1 MTDRVRAWRWSF
13 RTRLTVALAAIFAVA
28 GAVLVLVQ
36 YLILD
41 AVFSSTAVYT
51 TMVTDTGVGAVST
64 SPGAEVD
71 ASRQA
76 VEAAGAVTVDT
87 VATDVLGE
95 MMLWSLVL
103 IAAFA
108 LLASVV
114 SRVVVRRA
122 MRRIHQVA
130 DTARQITDQ
139 DLTRRLD
146 LPGPQ
151 DEIKDLG
158 DTIDSMLARL
168 ESAFEA
174 QSRFVAHASHE
185 LRTPLTATR
194 LALEV
199 PLEQH
204 RVPDEARP
212 IIERALRTTRR
223 SERLV
228 ESLLT
233 LARAPGTLSERAEP
247 VALDEIVLAVVDE
260 AGPAARRRGLSLGAD
275 AAPAETRGSPELL
288 QQLVENLVDNAIA
301 HNHDGG
307 EVVVALSRARGEVL
321 LTVASTGPTIAADR
335 LERLREPFERGPRVV
350 GEEVP
355 RKRRPGLGLG
365 LSLVD
370 SIAAAHHGRVEL
382 EARPAGGLVV
392 RVRLPGA

>member
-139 DLTRRLD
+139 
-146 LPGPQ
+146 
-151 DEIKDLG
+151 
-158 DTIDSMLARL
+158 
-168 ESAFEA
+168 
-174 QSRFVAHASHE
+174 
-185 LRTPLTATR
+185 
-194 LALEV
+194 
-199 PLEQH
+199 
-204 RVPDEARP
+204 
-212 IIERALRTTRR
+212 
-223 SERLV
+223 
-228 ESLLT
+228 
-233 LARAPGTLSERAEP
+233 
-247 VALDEIVLAVVDE
+247 
-260 AGPAARRRGLSLGAD
+260 
-275 AAPAETRGSPELL
+275 
-288 QQLVENLVDNAIA
+288 
-301 HNHDGG
+301 
-307 EVVVALSRARGEVL
+307 
-321 LTVASTGPTIAADR
+321 
-335 LERLREPFERGPRVV
+335 
-350 GEEVP
+350 
-355 RKRRPGLGLG
+355 
-365 LSLVD
+365 
-370 SIAAAHHGRVEL
+370 
-382 EARPAGGLVV
+382 
-392 RVRLPGA
+392 